1 VPYSLA
7 LTRDT
12 LDAGARAPRVLPP
25 LNRVLY
31 VLAGEILVR
40 ADDKDTRFEKATGWH
55 SAAACTV
62 ASLTGATILR
72 YEFRH
77 DGAPHGG
84 EEAPHAGSAMLL
96 EHLVELDPSHPYLM
110 RADRVDFDPGGV
122 ALPHRHKGGGIRYL
136 LEGRIEV
143 HVEGLAPRVVEPGQ
157 AWFESGREPVYAAA
171 DPVLPTSFMRVS
183 ILPRGIRGQS
193 SIVYVDPADAAR
205 SKPRTYTVYVD
216 EPIELR

>member
-12 LDAGARAPRVLPP
+12 LDAGARAARVLPP

-31 VLAGEILVR
+31 VLSGEILVR
-40 ADDKDTRFEKATGWH
+40 ADGKDTRLEETTSWH
-55 SAAACTV
+55 SATACTV
-62 ASLTGATILR
+62 DSPTGATVLR
-72 YEFRH
+72 YELR
-77 DGAPHGG
+77 DEGAPRGG

-96 EHLVELDPSHPYLM
+96 EHPVDLDPSLPYLM

-122 ALPHRHKGGGIRYL
+122 ALPHRHKGSGIRYL

-171 DPVLPTSFMRVS
+171 DPLLPTSFMRVS
-183 ILPRGIRGQS
+183 ILPRATRGQS
-193 SIVYVDPADAAR
+193 SIMYVDPADAAR
-205 SKPRTYTVYVD
+205 GRPRTYTVYVD
-216 EPIELR
+216 EPIEIR